1 MLKRSIV
8 VLTLAGGLLGAQGA
22 LAYGHQATGSE
33 EASGLRGYLDGRI
46 TSEINAT
53 HRYSSETQERGRS
66 DSSPFPWDNSGD

>member
-33 EASGLRGYLDGRI
+33 EASGFRSYLDGQLA
-46 TSEINAT
+46 SEINAT
-53 HRYSSETQERGRS
+53 HAYSDESRERGRS
-66 DSSPFPWDNSGD
+66 DSSPFPWDNSRD